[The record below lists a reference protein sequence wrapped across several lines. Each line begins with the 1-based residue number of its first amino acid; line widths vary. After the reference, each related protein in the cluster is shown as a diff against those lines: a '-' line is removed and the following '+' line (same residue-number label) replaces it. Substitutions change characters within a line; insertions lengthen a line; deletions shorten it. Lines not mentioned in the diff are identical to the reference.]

1 MITIESFEGLPLKYE
16 SFLIEKYG
24 SYITTCRYIEIY
36 YPAYQL
42 NYMLVYQESKLI
54 ELLIFGNSGNFSKCF
69 NSLVEIDQEIITEC
83 TRKLFEIYPSIQKIK
98 IDASYVNYEFE
109 KSVLHST
116 SDDYI
121 LNLPASIEDYNS
133 KLGPKTRKHLRQRI
147 ERLKREFEEV
157 NFVVKC
163 GVEIDENI
171 IDKIIQFNH
180 DRMTVKGKKSGI
192 NQTYKNYRY
201 RYSQYYGFV
210 AYMELNGEIVAGCI
224 TTILNNHIFL
234 HVVAHN
240 NDFSKY
246 NVGEVCVYNLLQA
259 TIEKQISSVHFLW
272 GASELKNRLL
282 AKSHLIFSYYIYR
295 NYSMDFFLNRVDV
308 KFSDIL
314 NELKHSKFALPFR
327 NAIKSLRTTKL
338 KV

>member
-1 MITIESFEGLPLKYE
+1 MITIEHSTGLPVEYE

-36 YPAYQL
+36 YPEYAI
-42 NYMLVYQESKLI
+42 NHMVVYEESKLI
-54 ELLIFGNSGNFSKCF
+54 ELLIFGNNGKVAKCF
-69 NSLVEIDQEIITEC
+69 NSLVEIDQNIIAEC
-83 TRKLFEIYPSIQKIK
+83 FRKLFEIYPSIQKIE
-98 IDASYVNYEFE
+98 IDASYGKYELD
-109 KSVLHST
+109 KSVLHCASA
-116 SDDYI
+116 DYI
-121 LNLPASIEDYNS
+121 LNLPTTIEDYNS
-133 KLGPKTRKHLRQRI
+133 ELGSKTRKHLRQRI

-157 NFVVKC
+157 NFVVKS
-163 GVEIDENI
+163 GVEIEESI

-192 NQTYKNYRY
+192 NQTYKKYRH
-201 RYSQYYGFV
+201 RYSQYYGCV
-210 AYMELNGEIVAGCI
+210 AYLELNGEIVAGCI

-259 TIEKQISSVHFLW
+259 SIEKQISSVHFLW

-282 AKSHLIFSYYIYR
+282 AKPQLIFSYYIYR
-295 NYSMDFFLNRVDV
+295 KYSLNFFLSRVEV
-308 KFSDIL
+308 LLRHIL
-314 NELKHSKFALPFR
+314 NGIKHSKFAVPFR
-327 NAIKSLRTTKL
+327 NAIKSLRTKKL